1 MDEQFSQVSVPEP
14 CADDSIK
21 EVQSGKYG
29 TATGTTQDSE
39 YTIADGAANS
49 GPSDLG
55 FNFFASLGKDLC
67 QLTYASNVTSPSTQF
82 GDPDWSQNY
91 AHAGT
96 QRRIPTLQDW
106 CRPPPSPSPQ
116 QTWSAYQYPTAVP
129 MSFGS
134 AQNVEQKSLQASG
147 AVLQPESNT
156 TPWPGQESYARW
168 FCSTQVRMDGDPRP
182 GSEDTSAV
190 NIHGHHNT
198 HFTVDQEAGLHQ
210 QHHRIPQW
218 SQPGP
223 TYTNQFLEMRQYGGP
238 KYATREYGE
247 RLRKKM
253 IEDGCGFTRRRYG
266 TSTKMVRKNNN
277 DQEHEPL
284 TAELNEDAEEPE
296 HDVSKGHRLTMTG
309 MSSMEEGTPT
319 LIPPGVRSTPF
330 LIYTGPNAVPEP
342 EHERAT
348 SFTPSEQLF
357 FPPAL
362 LREYIQSQ
370 HRWLDKE
377 THSSKT
383 VFVVTHQ
390 DGTQMREVR
399 VFSRLKDANLD
410 ALSIMQNSHPEFFA
424 VPSPK
429 ESEAFIKEEEEPQTL
444 QAIFERE
451 GVKRRLTKGEDI
463 SSDNAIVIKEE
474 DGDDP
479 SAIDLQTAGNTSAS
493 GAANGTAGA
502 REETR
507 VLRTPDVVDLER
519 QFIYIGAWKFT
530 AMTTLKLTAKLPGG
544 REVKVFS
551 SLRTPREPQ
560 TRKTRKQTVRAKA
573 ARQGEI

>member
-1 MDEQFSQVSVPEP
+1 MDRRRSAQFTSSYTDYLSLNPSGFAILMDEQFSQVSVPEP

-147 AVLQPESNT
+147 AVLQPE
-156 TPWPGQESYARW
+156 
-168 FCSTQVRMDGDPRP
+168 M
-182 GSEDTSAV
+182 
-190 NIHGHHNT
+190 
-198 HFTVDQEAGLHQ
+198 DQEAGLHQ

-247 RLRKKM
+247 RLRKKL

-479 SAIDLQTAGNTSAS
+479 SAIDLQMAGNTSAS